1 MIKLIGS
8 YFLILSFSA
17 SAIDLSPISNQ
28 DWNYENVRHLLSRSG
43 FGATPDKIETLLKSS
58 PSKVV
63 QEIVYFN
70 QKKHKN
76 FIESGIF
83 DPSLDPF
90 PPSRPFLTKYAKKN
104 GGALGVKNKQ
114 NGNRKLQPVVDRF
127 FYWLRASKLETKR
140 LSYWWANEMLNTDN
154 ALQEK
159 MVLFWHNH
167 FATSEE
173 KVRDYRKMQ
182 IQNDFFR
189 SFGLTNFEKII
200 KGVSKDPAMLV
211 YLDAGKN
218 IKGAPNENF
227 AREILELFTMGY
239 GNYTEQDI
247 RESARA
253 FTGWNQYKLNFV
265 INDEQHDNGIKKF
278 LNHTGSFNGN
288 QIIDLILEKQQT
300 AEFIASKLYSFFVNP
315 IISND
320 DKKKIGLLLK
330 SSDYDIREFL
340 HTIFLS
346 KDFYSNKLTKIKS
359 PVELVVGTHKLLDLD
374 EISGVPDFNLIT
386 SNLGQSLFFPPTVAG
401 WSEDKDWITPSSLIE
416 RGNFIFDMLF
426 TDINFIPP
434 DRYPSHDYKI
444 KDVNELIVKGLDV
457 HSATKPLGKTI
468 NSMSMLN
475 ADKDEDFN
483 TRLGS
488 YRGWQ
493 KAIQKVKP
501 IPRFAP
507 KINLTQLI
515 KMNKCESP
523 QEIIDFFTHRF
534 LNVPLDKN
542 LRKKLIFTL
551 ENQLGTDQ
559 INITNVIDIE
569 QPLRTILHLILS
581 LPEYQLS

>member
-1 MIKLIGS
+1 MNKLIGL
-8 YFLILSFSA
+8 YLLILSFSA
-17 SAIDLSPISNQ
+17 SAIDLSPINNQ

-63 QEIVYFN
+63 QEIVYFK
-70 QKKHKN
+70 QKKHKE

-90 PPSRPFLTKYAKKN
+90 PPSRPFLTKYAKLN

-114 NGNRKLQPVVDRF
+114 KGNRKLQPVVDRF

-278 LNHTGSFNGN
+278 LNHTGTFNGD

-320 DKKKIGLLLK
+320 DKKKIGILLK

-340 HTIFLS
+340 YTIFLS

-386 SNLGQSLFFPPTVAG
+386 SNLGQSLFFHLPLQDG
-401 WSEDKDWITPSSLIE
+401 L
-416 RGNFIFDMLF
+416 
-426 TDINFIPP
+426 
-434 DRYPSHDYKI
+434 KI
-444 KDVNELIVKGLDV
+444 KIG
-457 HSATKPLGKTI
+457 
-468 NSMSMLN
+468 
-475 ADKDEDFN
+475 
-483 TRLGS
+483 
-488 YRGWQ
+488 
-493 KAIQKVKP
+493 
-501 IPRFAP
+501 
-507 KINLTQLI
+507 
-515 KMNKCESP
+515 
-523 QEIIDFFTHRF
+523 
-534 LNVPLDKN
+534 
-542 LRKKLIFTL
+542 
-551 ENQLGTDQ
+551 
-559 INITNVIDIE
+559 
-569 QPLRTILHLILS
+569 LHLAH
-581 LPEYQLS
+581 

>member
-1 MIKLIGS
+1 MHRLIG
-8 YFLILSFSA
+8 LPLLMLSFCTL
-17 SAIDLSPISNQ
+17 AIDLSPIKSQ
-28 DWNYENVRHLLSRSG
+28 DWTYENVRHLLLRSG
-43 FGATPDKIETLLKSS
+43 FGATPETIETLLKSS
-58 PSKVV
+58 PAEVV
-63 QEIVYFN
+63 DEIVYSK
-70 QKKHKN
+70 QKKHKK

-83 DPSLDPF
+83 DSSLDPF
-90 PPSRPFLTKYAKKN
+90 PPSRPFLTKYAKLN
-104 GGALGVKNKQ
+104 GGALGVKNKLK
-114 NGNRKLQPVVDRF
+114 GNRKLQPVVDRF

-140 LSYWWANEMLNTDN
+140 LSYWWANEMLNTN
-154 ALQEK
+154 KALQEK

-167 FATSEE
+167 FSTSEE

-182 IQNDFFR
+182 LQNEFFR
-189 SFGLTNFEKII
+189 SHGLTTFEKII

-227 AREILELFTMGY
+227 AREILELFTIGY

-247 RESARA
+247 REGARA
-253 FTGWNQYKLNFV
+253 FTGWNQYKLKFI
-265 INDEQHDNGIKKF
+265 INDAQHDNGIKKF
-278 LNHTGSFNGN
+278 LNHTGPFNGD
-288 QIIDLILEKQQT
+288 QIIDLILEKQET
-300 AEFIASKLYSFFVNP
+300 AEFIATKLYSFFVNP
-315 IISND
+315 IFNND
-320 DKKKIGLLLK
+320 DRKEIGMLLK
-330 SSDYDIREFL
+330 SSDYDIKKFL
-340 HTIFLS
+340 YVIFLS

-359 PVELVVGTHKLLDLD
+359 PVELVVGTHKLLGLE
-374 EISGVPDFNLIT
+374 EISGVPDFNTIT
-386 SNLGQSLFFPPTVAG
+386 SNLGQNLFFPPTVAG

-457 HSATKPLGKTI
+457 HSATKPLGKNI

-507 KINLTQLI
+507 KINLTKLI
-515 KMNKCESP
+515 KINKCESP

-542 LRKKLIFTL
+542 LREKLIFTL
-551 ENQLGTDQ
+551 ENQLGTNK
-559 INITNVIDIE
+559 INIANIVDLE

>member
-1 MIKLIGS
+1 MHKLIGL
-8 YFLILSFSA
+8 FLLMLSFCT
-17 SAIDLSPISNQ
+17 SAIDLSPIKSQ
-28 DWNYENVRHLLSRSG
+28 DWTYENVRHLLLRSG
-43 FGATPDKIETLLKSS
+43 FGATPETIETLLKSS
-58 PSKVV
+58 PAEVV
-63 QEIVYFN
+63 HEIVYSK
-70 QKKHKN
+70 QKKHKQ

-83 DPSLDPF
+83 DSSLDPF
-90 PPSRPFLTKYAKKN
+90 PPSRPFLTKYAKLN
-104 GGALGVKNKQ
+104 GGALGVKNKLK
-114 NGNRKLQPVVDRF
+114 GNRKLQPVVDRF

-140 LSYWWANEMLNTDN
+140 LSYWWANEMLNTN
-154 ALQEK
+154 KALQEK

-182 IQNDFFR
+182 IQNEFFR
-189 SFGLTNFEKII
+189 SHGLTTFEKII
-200 KGVSKDPAMLV
+200 KGISKDPAMLV

-247 RESARA
+247 REGARA
-253 FTGWNQYKLNFV
+253 FTGWNQYKLKFI
-265 INDEQHDNGIKKF
+265 INDAQHDNGIKKF
-278 LNHTGSFNGN
+278 LNHTGPFNGD

-315 IISND
+315 IFNND
-320 DKKKIGLLLK
+320 DREEIGILLK
-330 SSDYDIREFL
+330 SFDYDIKKFL
-340 HTIFLS
+340 YVIFLS
-346 KDFYSNKLTKIKS
+346 KDFYSNKLAKIKS
-359 PVELVVGTHKLLDLD
+359 PVELVVGTHKLLGL
-374 EISGVPDFNLIT
+374 EKISGVPDFNTIT
-386 SNLGQSLFFPPTVAG
+386 SNLGQNLFFPPTVAG

-426 TDINFIPP
+426 TDISFIPP

-457 HSATKPLGKTI
+457 HSATKPLGKNI

-507 KINLTQLI
+507 NINLTKLI
-515 KMNKCESP
+515 KINKCESP

-551 ENQLGTDQ
+551 ENQLGTNK
-559 INITNVIDIE
+559 INIANIVDLE

>member
-1 MIKLIGS
+1 MHKLIGL
-8 YFLILSFSA
+8 FLLMFSFCTL
-17 SAIDLSPISNQ
+17 AIDLSPIKSQ
-28 DWNYENVRHLLSRSG
+28 DWTYENVRHLLLRSG
-43 FGATPDKIETLLKSS
+43 FGATTETIETLLKSS
-58 PSKVV
+58 PAEVIH
-63 QEIVYFN
+63 EIVYSK
-70 QKKHKN
+70 QKKHKR

-83 DPSLDPF
+83 DSSLDPF
-90 PPSRPFLTKYAKKN
+90 PPSRPFLTKYAKLN
-104 GGALGVKNKQ
+104 GGALGVKNKLK
-114 NGNRKLQPVVDRF
+114 GNRKLQPVVDRF

-140 LSYWWANEMLNTDN
+140 LSYWWANEMLNTN
-154 ALQEK
+154 KPLQEK

-182 IQNDFFR
+182 LQNDFFR
-189 SFGLTNFEKII
+189 SHGLTTFEKII

-247 RESARA
+247 REGARA
-253 FTGWNQYKLNFV
+253 FTGWNQYKLKFI
-265 INDEQHDNGIKKF
+265 INNAQHDNGIKKF
-278 LNHTGSFNGN
+278 LNHTGPFNGD
-288 QIIDLILEKQQT
+288 QIIDLILEKQET

-315 IISND
+315 IFNND
-320 DKKKIGLLLK
+320 DRKEIGILLK
-330 SSDYDIREFL
+330 SFDYDIKKFL
-340 HTIFLS
+340 YVIFLS

-359 PVELVVGTHKLLDLD
+359 PVELVVGTHKLLGLE
-374 EISGVPDFNLIT
+374 EISGVPDFNTIT
-386 SNLGQSLFFPPTVAG
+386 SNLGQNLFFPPTVAG

-457 HSATKPLGKTI
+457 HNATKPLGKNI

-507 KINLTQLI
+507 KINLTKLI
-515 KMNKCESP
+515 KINKCESP

-551 ENQLGTDQ
+551 ENQLGTNK
-559 INITNVIDIE
+559 ISIANVVDLE

>member
-1 MIKLIGS
+1 MHKLIGL
-8 YFLILSFSA
+8 FLLMFSFCTL
-17 SAIDLSPISNQ
+17 AIDLSPIKSQ
-28 DWNYENVRHLLSRSG
+28 DWTYENVRHLLLRSG
-43 FGATPDKIETLLKSS
+43 FGATTETIETLLKSS
-58 PSKVV
+58 PAEVIH
-63 QEIVYFN
+63 EIVYSK
-70 QKKHKN
+70 QKKHKR

-83 DPSLDPF
+83 DSSLDPF
-90 PPSRPFLTKYAKKN
+90 PPSRPFLTKYAKLN
-104 GGALGVKNKQ
+104 GGALGVKNKLK
-114 NGNRKLQPVVDRF
+114 GNRKLQPVVDRF

-140 LSYWWANEMLNTDN
+140 LSYWWANEMLNTN
-154 ALQEK
+154 KPLQEK

-182 IQNDFFR
+182 LQNDFFR
-189 SFGLTNFEKII
+189 SHGLTTFEKII

-247 RESARA
+247 REGARA
-253 FTGWNQYKLNFV
+253 FTGWNQYKLKFI
-265 INDEQHDNGIKKF
+265 INNAQHDNGIKKF
-278 LNHTGSFNGN
+278 LNHTGPFNGD
-288 QIIDLILEKQQT
+288 QIIDLILEKQET

-315 IISND
+315 IFNND
-320 DKKKIGLLLK
+320 NRKEIGMLLK
-330 SSDYDIREFL
+330 SSDYDIKKFL
-340 HTIFLS
+340 YVIFLS

-359 PVELVVGTHKLLDLD
+359 PVELVVGTHKLLGLE
-374 EISGVPDFNLIT
+374 EISGVPDFNTIT
-386 SNLGQSLFFPPTVAG
+386 SNLGQNLFFPPTVAG

-457 HSATKPLGKTI
+457 HSATKPLGKNI

-507 KINLTQLI
+507 KINLTKLI
-515 KMNKCESP
+515 KINKCESP

-551 ENQLGTDQ
+551 ENQLGTNK
-559 INITNVIDIE
+559 INIANIVDLE